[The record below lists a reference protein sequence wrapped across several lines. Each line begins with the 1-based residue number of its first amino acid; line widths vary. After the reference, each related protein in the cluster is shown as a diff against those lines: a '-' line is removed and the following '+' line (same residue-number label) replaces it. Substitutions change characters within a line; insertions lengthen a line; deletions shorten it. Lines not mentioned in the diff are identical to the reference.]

1 MLRLLLC
8 STAVLGLMVGALA
21 ADEAKKDADK
31 NKAKNRCEAK
41 ITKIDAK
48 KGEVTVRMKDKEG
61 KEVEKTFKLEEDMR
75 YLDSTGRVA
84 AVDIFRNGDEIL
96 VLEEEG
102 RLKEMKKSDKNT
114 GKNTEEKKPASK

>member
-1 MLRLLLC
+1 MLRLVLC
-8 STAVLGLMVGALA
+8 STAVLAVMAVGLV
-21 ADEAKKDADK
+21 ADEAKKEADK
-31 NKAKNRCEAK
+31 NKDKKRCDAT

-61 KEVEKTFKLEEDMR
+61 KEVEKKFKLEEDMV

-84 AVDIFRNGDEIL
+84 AVDVFRNGDDVL

-102 RLKEMKKSDKNT
+102 RLKEMKKQEKKSDD
-114 GKNTEEKKPASK
+114 KKPASK